1 MPNESFKIKI
11 SGGSIFFVTVAEIQK
26 ISKEAAPVQN
36 SNNPYFHDSEYSWGQ
51 GFHHYMRE
59 TSHLPA
65 YMKKHRFYRT
75 IEFRPGI
82 NNIGLRIVRG
92 FKFNHFAQFGLG
104 IGLDGV
110 YFGKGISWGKGIY
123 DNTNV
128 NNGLYI
134 PLYLQLTGDMRKVKI
149 TPYYYVE
156 AGYAFHPANPFAAKN
171 SVSKS

>member
-92 FKFNHFAQFGLG
+92 F
-104 IGLDGV
+104 
-110 YFGKGISWGKGIY
+110 S
-123 DNTNV
+123 
-128 NNGLYI
+128 
-134 PLYLQLTGDMRKVKI
+134 LTTSLNLVWVSDWMVCILEK
-149 TPYYYVE
+149 
-156 AGYAFHPANPFAAKN
+156 AFHGAR
-171 SVSKS
+171 VYMIIQT